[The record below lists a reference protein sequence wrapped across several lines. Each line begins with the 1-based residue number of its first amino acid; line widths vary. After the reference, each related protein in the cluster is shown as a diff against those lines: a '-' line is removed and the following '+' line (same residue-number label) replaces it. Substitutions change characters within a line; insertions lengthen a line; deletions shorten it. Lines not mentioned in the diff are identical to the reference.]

1 MYKLHF
7 VNGRLLIIDLHLN
20 GKTIVVVGAGN
31 EALKRIKLLENEE
44 CKIIVLGEKPHS
56 EIIKLSKQKKLQ
68 FKKIK
73 LTSSSFLKKL
83 KPFLVIASTS
93 NVKLNQKIIQT
104 AQKMQILGYASDSPE
119 FSDISYLSLIDI
131 KKTIKVG
138 ISTNGASPI
147 MAKKIKLKTEKYL
160 QKNISDEDIELI
172 KIQKFARNESKKYIL
187 TQIERKKFLYQLM
200 NDKRVKELLKDGKY
214 KAIQTTIKKMVKDWK

>member
-147 MAKKIKLKTEKYL
+147 MAKKIKLKTEKCL

-187 TQIERKKFLYQLM
+187 TQIERKKFLYELM